1 MDASK
6 IARLTDTR
14 ALRNVMENARRLKRD
29 DVYWQAFRR
38 LCSLEGMRYDDP
50 LERDFYDV
58 LNAYEE
64 LLTARHGRTTKA
76 TRTRQKLASKGIE
89 QCLIDWALGHP
100 TDGFKLLIDNG
111 LPELTAEYLVVKYD
125 RRFPRR
131 AVESARKRLSDHGVR
146 LSDVGSLLH
155 R

>member
-6 IARLTDTR
+6 IVQLADRD
-14 ALRNVMENARRLKRD
+14 ALRNLMENARRLNRD

-38 LCSLEGMRYDDP
+38 LCSLEGMQYDDP

-64 LLTARHGRTTKA
+64 LLTQKHGRTTKA
-76 TRTRQKLASKGIE
+76 ARTRQKLANKRVE
-89 QCLIDWALGHP
+89 QCLIDWALGPP

-125 RRFPRR
+125 KRFPRN
-131 AVESARKRLSDHGVR
+131 AVESARKRLSDHGVS
-146 LSDVGSLLH
+146 LSDVGSLPH